1 MSLCLC
7 LYVCL
12 HSAISQYA
20 LLVYPGMLPS
30 APDAKSYGGWK
41 YYVNSKLANVHF
53 TTTLARELAAHRYGK
68 VVKMDTLN
76 CKI

>member
-1 MSLCLC
+1 
-7 LYVCL
+7 
-12 HSAISQYA
+12 
-20 LLVYPGMLPS
+20 MLPS

-53 TTTLARELAAHRYGK
+53 TTTLARKLAAHRYGK